1 MPPFCM
7 KDFKNRDI
15 VEKLQVVIMG
25 EMAKPPLT
33 MFRSLTKG
41 DQRRFNDR
49 LNFYIRSLPEEWED
63 VLQRDFNRVC
73 QEDLF
78 TEKFKAESN
87 VAGCLVGSDI
97 IELRD

>member
-7 KDFKNRDI
+7 ADFKKGDV

-25 EMAKPPLT
+25 EMSKPPLMT
-33 MFRSLTKG
+33 FRNLTSG
-41 DQRRFNDR
+41 DKRRFNER
-49 LNFYIRSLPEEWED
+49 LNFYVRALPDEWED
-63 VLQRDFNRVC
+63 VLQQDFNRVC

-78 TEKFKAESN
+78 NEKFKAENN

-97 IELRD
+97 IEIRD